1 MLRYIIRRLL
11 LVIPSVILAGTLV
24 FFMVR
29 VLPGDV
35 VTALT
40 SEGGATPET
49 KAKLR
54 EELGLN
60 DPIIVQ
66 YGRFLG
72 NALTGDLGYSN
83 YQDRPVIGVVRDKL
97 EATLTLA
104 LFAMAISLGIAIPL
118 GVLSAVRRGS
128 WLDQSIRVFT
138 ALGLAVPPFWLGI
151 LILLVLSK
159 VFVWSPPVIYS
170 SFTADPL
177 NNLKQMFL
185 PALVTG
191 FASAAII
198 SRLTRSMMLE
208 VLNEDYVRTARAKGL
223 WEFVVVSRH
232 AIRNAMIPII
242 TMSSYHFSFIL
253 AGVVVI
259 EQVFNIPGL
268 GRQILLSIDGRDF
281 NMIVGIVLAFTI
293 ILAIWILLVDLLYTF
308 IDPRIRYE

>member
-1 MLRYIIRRLL
+1 MYRYIVRRLL
-11 LVIPSVILAGTLV
+11 LVIPSVLLAGSLV

-40 SEGGATPET
+40 SEGGATEAT

-60 DPIIVQ
+60 DPILVQ

-72 NALTGDLGYSN
+72 DAVRGDLGFSN
-83 YQDRPVIGVVRDKL
+83 YQDRPVRDVVLDKL

-104 LFAMAISLGIAIPL
+104 VFAMALSLAIALPLGI
-118 GVLSAVRRGS
+118 LSAVKRGR
-128 WLDQSIRVFT
+128 WIDQVIRLIT
-138 ALGLAVPPFWLGI
+138 ATGLAVPPFWLGI
-151 LILLVLSK
+151 LILLIASRT
-159 VFVWSPPVIYS
+159 FEWSPPVLYASIVS
-170 SFTADPL
+170 DPVS
-177 NNLKQMFL
+177 NLKQMFL
-185 PALVTG
+185 PALATG

-198 SRLTRSMMLE
+198 SRLVRSMMLE
-208 VLNEDYVRTARAKGL
+208 VLNEDFVRTARAKGL
-223 WEFVVVSRH
+223 AETTVVIRH
-232 AIRNAMIPII
+232 ALRNALIPVL

-281 NMIVGIVLAFTI
+281 NMVVGIVLAFTI
-293 ILAIWILLVDLLYTF
+293 ILAIWILIVDILYTF
-308 IDPRIRYE
+308 VDPRIRYT